1 MSYNYPR
8 DLEASQ
14 PMLED
19 LPSNRKFKSYIG
31 LKGAENKLRRWLTD
45 FQFMDVAIAERQVD
59 WQKVP
64 RVRIQK

>member
-1 MSYNYPR
+1 
-8 DLEASQ
+8 
-14 PMLED
+14 
-19 LPSNRKFKSYIG
+19 

-64 RVRIQK
+64 RVRIQ